1 MNFYETALDS
11 IGGYPKSTTKD
22 GIITERTEWQ
32 EGWNACLSKIIDN
45 TIAFEKWFYALEDN
59 QRTLL
64 EKVEDYRYLALKDG
78 EVKCFINCNDF
89 FWWAC
94 GDFEDLDDWNLLEQ
108 SLNDAGDDGCL
119 LYCARKRKMRPQ
131 GAFYKYLKAENH
143 HWFDE
148 CGEKREIN
156 FGNPE

>member
-1 MNFYETALDS
+1 V
-11 IGGYPKSTTKD
+11 
-22 GIITERTEWQ
+22 
-32 EGWNACLSKIIDN
+32 
-45 TIAFEKWFYALEDN
+45 AFEKWFYSLEDN

-64 EKVEDYRYLALKDG
+64 EKVEDYRYLTLEDDK
-78 EVKCFINCNDF
+78 VTCFINCNDF

-94 GDFEDLDDWNLLEQ
+94 GDCEELDDWNLLEQ
-108 SLNDAGDDGCL
+108 SLIDAGDDGCL

-131 GAFYKYLKAENH
+131 GAFYKYLKLENL